1 MPRTELVYCVTV
13 EFTNLPPFNSNFSFG
28 KSQKSQGANS
38 GLQGGL
44 TDKGDVTLCQKS
56 LHESC
61 RMGRNVV
68 VMKLNC
74 SLGHSECDG
83 HTVHKLSQRR
93 LTAD

>member
-1 MPRTELVYCVTV
+1 LKKPEVT
-13 EFTNLPPFNSNFSFG
+13 G
-28 KSQKSQGANS
+28 SQIWAA
-38 GLQGGL
+38 GGL

-68 VMKLNC
+68 VMKLIC

-93 LTAD
+93 LNAD